1 MPFALPAPACRFVPR
16 LLTLGVTLCLAA
28 SAGVAR
34 ADIYKYVDE
43 NGRITYSN
51 VPIKGANKLDLG
63 VYNSIPAPRH
73 KGSGASSAAAPR
85 ANVNPGPADFPS
97 VDIGTQRKRD
107 STRRG
112 ILDNELAGE
121 EKLLAD
127 TRRAYDDGQAAR
139 TGEDAA
145 QRQVRLGKLR
155 EAVSNHEANIQ
166 AIKKE
171 LRNTR

>member
-1 MPFALPAPACRFVPR
+1 MPFALSAYACRSPFR
-16 LLTLGVTLCLAA
+16 LLMSGIVLCLAVTA
-28 SAGVAR
+28 SVAK

-73 KGSGASSAAAPR
+73 KGGGTSSSAAPR
-85 ANVNPGPADFPS
+85 ASVNPGPADFPS

-127 TRRAYDDGQAAR
+127 AHRAYDDGQAAR
-139 TGEDAA
+139 AGEDAA
-145 QRQVRLGKLR
+145 QRQARLGKLR